1 MHNSQSITAV
11 LPVQN
16 ATKVS
21 NSSADS
27 KVNSNFNQV
36 YKNEVANKTKKS
48 PAEPVKNN
56 AVNNMKPAANNNTV
70 TTKARS
76 SEATNKASN
85 ELDKV
90 SDEETEKDV
99 AAQSNL
105 SDPATLL
112 SFVGDIITLGQG
124 SRTESEEETKAA
136 TLDLGTVDTSK
147 TSLVDTAPVLNTDT
161 DNSHISPSNDK
172 STQFTEIQ
180 VSANA
185 ELSAT
190 KTSVIPDLS
199 LNKSNTSAETTIQSA
214 PKEALST
221 LATTSQLQTPEI
233 AANQVKEPVE
243 LPTTS
248 IEKSANETVK
258 PKVDTT
264 SIASANS
271 AITEQSVSNDL
282 KENGIAISNDRNTN
296 NIRIDQSDTAKT
308 TRESDL
314 LGVKTTAANVPVNET
329 KTRSLPTNT
338 SNNVEQ
344 VFAGTVSSEDTPIV
358 EIGKQVLQQSIDSV
372 TTEIQARDPNKLL
385 KDQANNAMTAFA
397 MNRQDKSINTEM
409 QDVKPKVE
417 STSNLES
424 IPAATT
430 TSAPPVEIS
439 PKQVKQDVDNTDF
452 SQTGLSRSERFA
464 EALSSKFAQ
473 VHQEQ
478 NLQQKST
485 AIEEFVINNQQQ
497 EIATPPTAAQ
507 VATTAVNNLPATEHI
522 AARFGTKA
530 WDQAIGQKIVW
541 MVAGGEQSA
550 QLTLNPPDLGPVQ
563 VVLSISDNFVDASF
577 VSSHLDVRE
586 AIEAAAPQ
594 LREMMDNAGISL
606 SGFSVSAESAQN
618 SNPFSSSQ
626 SGSGANSQSRS
637 FSKLDSQADTIASNT
652 PTARPKQELGLVD
665 TFA

>member
-21 NSSADS
+21 NTSTDS
-27 KVNSNFNQV
+27 KANNNFNQV

-56 AVNNMKPAANNNTV
+56 AVNNTKPAANNNSV
-70 TTKARS
+70 TTKAKPT
-76 SEATNKASN
+76 EATNKTSN

-99 AAQSNL
+99 VAQSNL
-105 SDPATLL
+105 SDPATLI
-112 SFVGDIITLGQG
+112 SFVGDIITLGHG
-124 SRTESEEETKAA
+124 SRTESEEETNAA
-136 TLDLGTVDTSK
+136 ALDLSTVDTSK

-161 DNSHISPSNDK
+161 DNSLISPSNDK

-190 KTSVIPDLS
+190 KTSVLPDLS

-214 PKEALST
+214 PKETLST

-233 AANQVKEPVE
+233 AADQVKELVE
-243 LPTTS
+243 LPTPR
-248 IEKSANETVK
+248 IEKSASEPVK

-264 SIASANS
+264 NITSTNV
-271 AITEQSVSNDL
+271 AITEQSANNNI
-282 KENGIAISNDRNTN
+282 KESGIPISNDRNIN
-296 NIRIDQSDTAKT
+296 NIKIDQSDSAKIN
-308 TRESDL
+308 RESEL
-314 LGVKTTAANVPVNET
+314 LGVKTTAVNVPINEA
-329 KTRSLPTNT
+329 KTRSLPTYA
-338 SNNVEQ
+338 SKNVEQ
-344 VFAGTVSSEDTPIV
+344 VFAGTVPSEDTPIV
-358 EIGKQVLQQSIDSV
+358 EIGKQVVQQSIDSV
-372 TTEIQARDPNKLL
+372 STEIQARDPNKLV
-385 KDQANNAMTAFA
+385 KVQVNNAMTAFA
-397 MNRQDKSINTEM
+397 MNRQDKSVNNEM
-409 QDVKPKVE
+409 QVVGPQLQ

-424 IPAATT
+424 IPAATP

-439 PKQVKQDVDNTDF
+439 PKQVKQVVDNTDF

-464 EALSSKFAQ
+464 EALSSKFAE

-485 AIEEFVINNQQQ
+485 AIGEFVINTQQPEVVTQ
-497 EIATPPTAAQ
+497 PTAAQ
-507 VATTAVNNLPATEHI
+507 VATTAVNNIPATEHI

-606 SGFSVSAESAQN
+606 SGFSVSAESAQTG
-618 SNPFSSSQ
+618 NPFNANQ
-626 SGSGANSQSRS
+626 SGSGPNSQSRGA
-637 FSKLDSQADTIASNT
+637 SKVDSQPDTLTNSA
-652 PTARPKQELGLVD
+652 PAPRPKQELGLVD